1 MGKNKYY
8 KIEEAA
14 KELGL
19 SKQTILRYEAKGV
32 FPKPRRNIINKWR
45 EYTETD
51 VKKLKKILGR

>member
-1 MGKNKYY
+1 MGKNTYY

-32 FPKPRRNIINKWR
+32 FPKSRRNRINKWR
-45 EYTETD
+45 EYTEKD
-51 VKKLKKILGR
+51 IKKLKTILGR